1 MTFTGV
7 LNKTGSFSSSS
18 VTKHIQKPPTILA
31 ACTDL
36 AKMYH
41 VVGSM
46 HICMIEKSK
55 CDQKA
60 SKFRGSVR

>member
-46 HICMIEKSK
+46 QTKTKSAACRMVTK
-55 CDQKA
+55 T
-60 SKFRGSVR
+60 